1 MRIVVDIRHL
11 TRGEQSGVGEY
22 TVELLRALFALE
34 GEERYVLFSA
44 GSKASWDRLPKFSAP
59 NVQHI
64 HIPVSN
70 RVLNASLLATRRP
83 FLDKL
88 ILGPEKDRASDP
100 DTLFFFPN
108 LNMVSLPPRTPYVLT
123 IHDLSFEI
131 FPQFYSRKSRAWHAA
146 TRPRELV
153 RNAQTVVVPS
163 ASTKRDLQE
172 RFAIGPERLQV
183 IPHGLSAAFVA
194 RPAPE
199 DHGIRSRYRLPKRF
213 ALFVGTLEPR
223 KNIRLLIEAVGAYR
237 ERTHDDLHLVL
248 AGKQTPYSL
257 TLSQFL
263 PVEHKKYTHVLG
275 YVPSAHR
282 PALYRSATVTCFPS
296 IYEGFGLPILESM
309 ASGTPVITSFTS
321 SMPEVGGSAAI
332 CVDPYN
338 RNDLTAA
345 LDQLLSSAALVQRV
359 RTRGIAHAASFS
371 WAACARAHQ
380 ELFLHHFIHRP

>member
-22 TVELLRALFALE
+22 TVELLRALFALG

-44 GSKASWDRLPKFSAP
+44 GSKASWDRLPKFTGP

-70 RVLNASLLATRRP
+70 RALNLSLLATRRP
-83 FLDKL
+83 YLDKL

-100 DTLFFFPN
+100 ETLFFLPN
-108 LNMVSLPPRTPYVLT
+108 LNMVSLPPDMPYVLT
-123 IHDLSFEI
+123 MHDLSFDI
-131 FPQFYSRKSRAWHAA
+131 FPHFYSKKTRAWHAA
-146 TRPRELV
+146 TRPRALA
-153 RNAQTVVVPS
+153 RGAQAVIVPS
-163 ASTKRDLQE
+163 ESAKRDLIE
-172 RFAIGPERLQV
+172 RFGIVGERV
-183 IPHGLSAAFVA
+183 RAIPHGLSSAFTA
-194 RPAPE
+194 KPAPE
-199 DHGIRSRYRLPKRF
+199 DHGIRSRYRLPKRY

-237 ERTHDDLHLVL
+237 ERTRDDLHLVL
-248 AGKQTPYSL
+248 AGKPTPYSL
-257 TLSQFL
+257 AVSQSL
-263 PVEHKKYTHVLG
+263 PVEHKKYTHLLG
-275 YVPSAHR
+275 YVPSEHR

-321 SMPEVGGSAAI
+321 SMPEIGGPAAI

-338 RNDLTAA
+338 ANDLTAA
-345 LDQLLSSAALVQRV
+345 LEQLLLSPSLMTRL
-359 RTRGIAHAASFS
+359 RTRGIDQANRFS
-371 WAACARAHQ
+371 WTACARATREAFQ
-380 ELFLHHFIHRP
+380 SAFIHRP